1 MVTVD
6 EIRAAACRHDTVM
19 AWAFR
24 RALGI
29 RDRPVRRKAGGSGR
43 MAEGLRY
50 RGLDECFANRGRAP
64 WER

>member
-29 RDRPVRRKAGGSGR
+29 RWEGPRGKPGGGGGAR
-43 MAEGLRY
+43 EGLRY